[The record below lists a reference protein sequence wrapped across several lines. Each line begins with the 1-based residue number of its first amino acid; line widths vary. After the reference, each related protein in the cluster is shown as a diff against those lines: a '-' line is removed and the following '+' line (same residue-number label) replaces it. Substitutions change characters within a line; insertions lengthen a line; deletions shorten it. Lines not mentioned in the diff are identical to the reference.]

1 MFYTEIAN
9 DVFTRKEIVDR
20 IPLGRETSPLIP
32 GISGTE
38 AADCFFTY
46 GDCGYAMVL
55 FDLIRVS
62 ESGIEVIDLGGIEM
76 TGSPAPGRSGNEAEE
91 QEKAERYAELYPV
104 IRDMISGAAE
114 EDRERIGEF
123 RKLISFHCAGIPED
137 LIDRWFP
144 EYTLGR

>member
-1 MFYTEIAN
+1 MLYSEIAEN
-9 DVFTRKEIVDR
+9 VFEREEVEDR
-20 IPLGRETSPLIP
+20 IPEGRETSPLIP
-32 GISGTE
+32 GSSGTG
-38 AADCFFTY
+38 AADCFFTF

-62 ESGIEVIDLGGIEM
+62 ESGIEVIPLGGIEM

-123 RKLISFHCAGIPED
+123 RKLISFHCSGIPED